1 MVRVVCEI
9 YLGQVVDSA
18 ILPFPLLLS
27 QSVEEGRI
35 SWSHVLQGCPPQK
48 NDTKQSTLGVIHK
61 PWGADYLSFLGCAGP
76 AID

>member
-35 SWSHVLQGCPPQK
+35 SWSHVLQGCPPKKMTPSSQHLVSFT
-48 NDTKQSTLGVIHK
+48 NRGVRIT
-61 PWGADYLSFLGCAGP
+61 YLS
-76 AID
+76 